1 MLYFLKFLKPFYW
14 QIFLIFVLTFLQAYT
29 SLQAP
34 KIIAEAINDGIL
46 KSDFNAILF
55 NTLRLAFFT
64 ISSFALFI
72 LGDYILTRI
81 VPKIF
86 ANIQMDI
93 ISKVLTFS
101 KSDLNHFGVS
111 SLITR
116 SISDA
121 KRIRVFLDE
130 LFSRYLFAIIAV
142 VWIIVEVVQLA
153 PEMSW
158 IVIVAA
164 TAASIFSPILAFIV
178 IPLIKQY
185 YKFMDKF
192 TGVLRQN
199 IAGVRVIRAF
209 DGEKTE
215 RRRFDSINN
224 NIVKKTLQIDYVLAA
239 EGPFIGFTY
248 DVIAALCIFVGI
260 SMLKIDIN
268 YLGVLTAF
276 LGYVIRIIGHFLT
289 ISYSIALFSRTSIAA
304 KRIKEVLTR
313 KNNVK
318 WLAHTFGAPDQLSEI
333 KFNKVNFRFHD
344 AEEDLLRDISFTAK
358 PGETT
363 AFIGPTGCGKTTLAE
378 LMLRM
383 HDVTS
388 GEITIGGINIKNY
401 SKADLMRR
409 IGYVPQKSMLFS
421 GTIAE
426 NIKFST
432 NNASDEEM
440 RQAAE
445 IAMVA
450 DHINSLPEKYGSQ
463 ISQAGKNLSGG
474 QKQRISIAR
483 ALVKKPEIL
492 IFDDAFSALDMHTDA
507 KLREALKP
515 ISRDIVNIIIAQRI
529 NTIKDAEQIIV
540 LDKGKIV
547 GRGRHYELLRNCKVY
562 RDIAKSQYH
571 ADEIEKELQIAEEW
585 HA

>member
-1 MLYFLKFLKPFYW
+1 MFYFLKFLKPFRW
-14 QIFLIFVLTFLQAYT
+14 QIFLIFALTFLQVYT

-34 KIIAEAINDGIL
+34 KIIADAINNGIL
-46 KSDFNAILF
+46 RSDFNAILF
-55 NTLRLAFFT
+55 NALKLTTFT
-64 ISSFALFI
+64 VSSFVLSVI
-72 LGDYILTRI
+72 NNYVLTRI
-81 VPKIF
+81 VPRIF
-86 ANIQMDI
+86 ANIQLEI
-93 ISKVLTFS
+93 IAKVLTFS
-101 KSDLNHFGVS
+101 KTDLNHFTTS

-116 SISDA
+116 SISDT
-121 KRIRVFLDE
+121 KKIRTFLDE
-130 LFSRYLFAIIAV
+130 VFSRYLFAVIAV
-142 VWIIVEVVQLA
+142 AWIIIETVQLA

-158 IVIVAA
+158 IIIIAAVAA
-164 TAASIFSPILAFIV
+164 SVLSPILAFV
-178 IPLIKQY
+178 VMPLIRQY
-185 YKFMDKF
+185 YKLMDKF

-199 IAGVRVIRAF
+199 IAGVRVVRAF
-209 DGEKTE
+209 GGEKAE
-215 RRRFDSINN
+215 RSRFDSINKS
-224 NIVKKTLQIDYVLAA
+224 IVKKSLQIDYALAA
-239 EGPFIGFTY
+239 EGPFVSFTY
-248 DVIAALCIFVGI
+248 DAIAALCVFVGI
-260 SMLKIDIN
+260 SMLKVDVN

-440 RQAAE
+440 HQAAE
-445 IAMVA
+445 VAMVA
-450 DHINSLPEKYGSQ
+450 DHIESLPEKYNSQ
-463 ISQAGKNLSGG
+463 VSQTGKNLSGG